1 MIRLAERSV
10 TLRFVAKREHPTDPL
25 FYEPEADDLSTHRH
39 RVIIGVLGAALPAL
53 VGVVGWLR
61 PVDPT
66 LAVPMDSISAYYYSG
81 AVAIFTG
88 ILACLTVYFVTYD
101 GYNNA
106 DRWKD
111 RAAALTAAVGATCVA
126 LFPTYAPTKLLE
138 LPWWSKGLAV
148 VHLLAAGALFGA
160 FIFFALFLFPKTSRK
175 TGNKGDPL
183 DADKRRRNL
192 IYRACG
198 VVMLVCVVW
207 AGIRATFRQPIF
219 WLEAIALEAFA
230 LSWLVKGRA
239 AWTARELLRAAGRHP
254 GQLAAQVLDVKQ
266 RSETKRPEN

>member
-1 MIRLAERSV
+1 M
-10 TLRFVAKREHPTDPL
+10 AKREHPTDAL

-39 RVIIGVLGAALPAL
+39 RVIIGALGAALPAL

-61 PVDPT
+61 PVDPA
-66 LAVPMDSISAYYYSG
+66 LPVPMDSISAYYYSG

-101 GYNNA
+101 GYNNG

-126 LFPTYAPTKLLE
+126 LFPTYAPTKPLE
-138 LPWWSKGLAV
+138 LPWWSQGLAV
-148 VHLLAAGALFGA
+148 VHLLSAGALFGA
-160 FIFFALFLFPKTSRK
+160 FIFFALFLFPKTGK
-175 TGNKGDPL
+175 TGKDGRTL

-198 VVMLVCVVW
+198 VVMLVCVIW
-207 AGIRATFRQPIF
+207 AGIRAYVRQPIF

-239 AWTARELLRAAGRHP
+239 AWTAKQLVRAAARHP

-266 RSETKRPEN
+266 RSETKRPES